1 MTDAYY
7 ENERFEKLSFFGEN
21 LNSCKFIDCDFIG
34 CTFESCKL
42 TECYFWECRFDGC
55 SVTDMDFENCETK
68 FLQLK
73 NSVFVGV
80 NWALLQP
87 TGTIGSAIDAISSC
101 RLKYNTFAQMSLKR
115 FDFSGCTLTGSTFAE
130 CDLSESRF
138 QNSDLSDTEFYKCD
152 LRKTDFRG
160 ADGYRIDVLSCAL
173 KAARFSYPQAMRLLD
188 SLDIRIV

>member
-21 LNSCKFIDCDFIG
+21 FNDCKFIDCDFIG

-87 TGTIGSAIDAISSC
+87 TGTIGSTIDAISSC

-115 FDFSGCTLTGSTFAE
+115 FDFPAARLPAQHSPNAIFPKAGFRTVTFRTPNSTNAICERPTFAA
-130 CDLSESRF
+130 
-138 QNSDLSDTEFYKCD
+138 QTDTASMC
-152 LRKTDFRG
+152 
-160 ADGYRIDVLSCAL
+160 
-173 KAARFSYPQAMRLLD
+173 
-188 SLDIRIV
+188 